1 MIKRIRYFLSSRFRQ
16 WGRNQQGSFTLE
28 STLVLPMLFLLILAF
43 LLFSMYIYQKVV
55 LYYMASVTAERTA
68 FSWDNSYRNPRNGM
82 LIEGQYDGLYW
93 RIAEDHKLESLFGMN
108 RDTSS
113 VSLDIP
119 LPATS
124 DEKSFALSDR
134 KLLGGSEWIS
144 AADGLTYM
152 GSIGYNPGLLKREIE
167 VRLKQPVSLEP
178 LERLLG
184 TSEPRTVAQSAV
196 VDPVEFIRSVDM
208 VRYYTAKFA
217 SKSDA
222 EKKEAGKVLTKYSSG
237 STKTGSK

>member
-1 MIKRIRYFLSSRFRQ
+1 MIKQIKYFLSSRLRH
-16 WGRNQQGSFTLE
+16 WGRNEQGSFTLE
-28 STLVLPMLFLLILAF
+28 STLVLPMLFLLILTF

-55 LYYMASVTAERTA
+55 LYYTASVTAERTA

-93 RIAEDHKLESLFGMN
+93 RIAEDHRLESLFGLN
-108 RDTSS
+108 QERSA

-119 LPATS
+119 SRAAS
-124 DEKSFALSDR
+124 DSEGLALSNR
-134 KLLGGSEWIS
+134 KLAGGSEWIS
-144 AADGLTYM
+144 AADGLNYR

-167 VRLKQPVSLEP
+167 VKLRQPVSLEP
-178 LERLLG
+178 LERILG
-184 TSEPRTVAQSAV
+184 ISEPRTVAKSAI

-208 VRYYTAKFA
+208 VRYYAAKFA
-217 SKSDA
+217 SKSEA
-222 EKKEAGKVLTKYSSG
+222 EKRNAGEVLAKYSGG

>member
-1 MIKRIRYFLSSRFRQ
+1 MIKRIKYFLSSRFRQ
-16 WGRNQQGSFTLE
+16 WGRNEQGSFTLE

-55 LYYMASVTAERTA
+55 LYYTASVTAERTA
-68 FSWDNSYRNPRNGM
+68 FSWDNSHRNPRNGM
-82 LIEGQYDGLYW
+82 LTEGQYDGLYW
-93 RIAEDHKLESLFGMN
+93 RIAEDHRLESLFGMN
-108 RDTSS
+108 RDTST

-119 LPATS
+119 LPAAS

-134 KLLGGSEWIS
+134 KLAGGSEWIS

-152 GSIGYNPGLLKREIE
+152 GSIGYHPGLLKREIE

-184 TSEPRTVAQSAV
+184 KSEPRTVAQSAV